1 VCSLRD
7 AAEVFDELGVEV
19 YGVSLDDVTDMAKF
33 AEAQEL
39 NFQLL
44 SDPDG
49 SAAAKYGVLPDGTRF
64 ARRVTFIIDDK
75 GVLRQVDEKVNVQA
89 HGTDLLDMVVDLQG

>member
-1 VCSLRD
+1 MDLNVI
-7 AAEVFDELGVEV
+7 V
-19 YGVSLDDVTDMAKF
+19 YALSLDDVHELGAF

-49 SAAAKYGVLPDGTRF
+49 SAAQKFGVLGSRGW
-64 ARRVTFIIDDK
+64 ANRVTY
-75 GVLRQVDEKVNVQA
+75 VVDPQGAIRHVDTAVNVDA
-89 HGTDLLDMVVDLQG
+89 HGSDLVGVVRKLQED

>member
-1 VCSLRD
+1 
-7 AAEVFDELGVEV
+7 V
-19 YGVSLDDVTDMAKF
+19 YALSLDDVSALAAF

-49 SAAAKYGVLPDGTRF
+49 SAASKLGVRMPDRPMAK
-64 ARRVTFIIDDK
+64 RVTFVLDEK
-75 GVLRQVDEKVNVQA
+75 GVVRHVDTQVDVSK
-89 HGTDLLDMVVDLQG
+89 HGADLVGVIRKLRE

>member
-1 VCSLRD
+1 MF
-7 AAEVFDELGVEV
+7 EELNVEV
-19 YGVSLDDVTDMAKF
+19 YAVSLDDVVDLAKF

-49 SAAAKYGVLPDGTRF
+49 SVATKYGVLPDGGRA
-64 ARRVTFIIDDK
+64 ARRITFIIDDE
-75 GVLRQVDEKVNVQA
+75 GVLRLVDQNVNVRA